1 MCNTWSDS
9 LRSAISRW
17 RLRRPS
23 TASMSARFFPYTFS
37 TMRRSRYTVNPSLS
51 QKSLHVALSVDPG
64 PLADGLELQVAD
76 RQGDEVRR
84 HRLFHQEAVLPGAR
98 VLRIVGRAHDG
109 EDTFGRSYPGAVG
122 DAYAGRVLQ
131 RDPAPRV

>member
-51 QKSLHVALSVDPG
+51 QKSLHVA
-64 PLADGLELQVAD
+64 D

-98 VLRIVGRAHDG
+98 VLRVVGRAHDG
-109 EDTFGRSYPGAVG
+109 EDAFGRSYPGAVG

-131 RDPAPRV
+131 RDPAPRVDGLRLREQERVLLARR